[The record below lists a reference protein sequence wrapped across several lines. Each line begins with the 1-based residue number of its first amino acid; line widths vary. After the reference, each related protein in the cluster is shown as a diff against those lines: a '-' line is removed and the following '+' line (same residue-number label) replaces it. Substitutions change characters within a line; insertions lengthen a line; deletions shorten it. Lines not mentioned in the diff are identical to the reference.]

1 MTFNPDNPR
10 EHQDAFDAATN
21 AQLAP
26 REVYG
31 QIDLQCWFCALVK
44 GAPGGKE
51 PYDPQRHD
59 RRTTAVDIIVTP
71 IADAKTT
78 YTIERH
84 MIADSKEWIEI
95 VWASLKACG
104 ATHARD
110 VNGMWCRVTQV
121 PSGRKYT
128 DKNGETKESTTLKFL
143 ELYPDEIACRDA
155 YWKARGAAADNGI
168 EDIEDHPVAGASAPV
183 DVDAKER
190 ATAQQFLRVMIAQLG
205 YKQDAIAAWVATVPM
220 VAKYFGDP
228 QVLTAE
234 IQAVQAAA

>member
-1 MTFNPDNPR
+1 MKEENAMTFNPDNPN
-10 EHQDAFDAATN
+10 EHAQGADPMDAATN
-21 AQLAP
+21 AQMTPLA
-26 REVYG
+26 
-31 QIDLQCWFCALVK
+31 DLKLTFNQ
-44 GAPGGKE
+44 
-51 PYDPQRHD
+51 
-59 RRTTAVDIIVTP
+59 
-71 IADAKTT
+71 
-78 YTIERH
+78 ERH
-84 MIADSKEWIEI
+84 MIAESKEWIEI

-104 ATHARD
+104 ATHARN
-110 VNGMWCRVTQV
+110 VHGMWCKVVQV

-234 IQAVQAAA
+234 IQAVMEAA

>member
-59 RRTTAVDIIVTP
+59 RRSTAIDIIVTP
-71 IADAKTT
+71 LAESKMTFNLK
-78 YTIERH
+78 RQ
-84 MIADSKEWIEI
+84 MISDSKEWIEI

-104 ATHARD
+104 ATHARN
-110 VNGMWCRVTQV
+110 VHGMWCKVVQV

-143 ELYPDEIACRDA
+143 ALYADEDACRKA
-155 YWKARGAAADNGI
+155 YWQSRGGDNGI
-168 EDIEDHPVAGASAPV
+168 EDIEDHPVAGAPAPNTEAE
-183 DVDAKER
+183 AKER
-190 ATAQQFLRVMIAQLG
+190 ETARQFLRVMITQLKYQQG
-205 YKQDAIAAWVATVPM
+205 AIATWVATVPM
-220 VAKYFGDP
+220 VAKHFGDP

-234 IQAVQAAA
+234 IQAVMEAA